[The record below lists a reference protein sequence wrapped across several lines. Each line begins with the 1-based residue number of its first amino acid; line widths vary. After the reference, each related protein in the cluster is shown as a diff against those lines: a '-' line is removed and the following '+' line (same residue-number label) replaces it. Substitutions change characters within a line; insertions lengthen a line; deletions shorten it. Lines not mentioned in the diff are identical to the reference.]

1 MFAKDTDIHRLE
13 RELRDM
19 ERRIDGRLSVIQWI
33 GLIILAFNAM
43 TLSAFLWAVAAKVL

>member
-1 MFAKDTDIHRLE
+1 MMNLVTKKDLDKAIS
-13 RELRDM
+13 DM

-43 TLSAFLWAVAAKVL
+43 TLSAFLWAVAAKIL